1 MDEFLL
7 LMDEVG
13 ESQANMTLRIPCTAD
28 AEPSACT
35 PSVAEPAWPLSER
48 PIVSDHSSNGPFEVD
63 ASDGDD
69 DAGGNVDADDPDSQL
84 ARAVAHARRTEEKM
98 LSWLR
103 DSTSVRAWA
112 SALDLETLL
121 AETDGIVCTLHAV
134 LSRCIMQ
141 LAPLSSCAAI
151 PNFFPDFVAEG
162 ALQAVCYCTDA
173 RASRGICWTPRLLCR
188 YAGCT
193 RANGNCLKRR
203 HGALPAR
210 CGV

>member
-35 PSVAEPAWPLSER
+35 PSLAETAWPLSER
-48 PIVSDHSSNGPFEVD
+48 PIVSDHSSSEVD

-69 DAGGNVDADDPDSQL
+69 TGGNVDADDPDFQL

-112 SALDLETLL
+112 SALDLENLL
-121 AETDGIVCTLHAV
+121 AETNGIACTLHAV
-134 LSRCIMQ
+134 LSLCIMQ
-141 LAPLSSCAAI
+141 LAPLSSCSD
-151 PNFFPDFVAEG
+151 PQ
-162 ALQAVCYCTDA
+162 LL
-173 RASRGICWTPRLLCR
+173 PRLR
-188 YAGCT
+188 GRRRAAG
-193 RANGNCLKRR
+193 RMLQLL
-203 HGALPAR
+203 H
-210 CGV
+210 